1 MEIYASIYL
10 CNLHIDMIAY
20 ICYHI
25 VAETTKPHRRH
36 QTMYSYEVTYETM
49 DGSHS
54 TINISSTNLIKAAQF
69 AESFLSIR
77 VKDYRGLVEVKEHI
91 YD

>member
-25 VAETTKPHRRH
+25 VNETTKPHRRRK
-36 QTMYSYEVTYETM
+36 TMEL
-49 DGSHS
+49 
-54 TINISSTNLIKAAQF
+54 TINERIHLLSLLLGEVQRLEAYMQIETTPAIAKLQRETYD
-69 AESFLSIR
+69 ESR
-77 VKDYRGLVEVKEHI
+77 EI
-91 YD
+91 YHKLMQ